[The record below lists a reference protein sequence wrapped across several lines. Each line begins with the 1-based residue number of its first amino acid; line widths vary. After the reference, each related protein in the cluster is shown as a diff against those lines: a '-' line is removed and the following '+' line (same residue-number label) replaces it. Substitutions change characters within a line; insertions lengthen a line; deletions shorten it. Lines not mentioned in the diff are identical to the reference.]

1 MASCA
6 RAGKPFFAILKPSAA
21 GACALS
27 PSRPSRPLHPRIS
40 ALLPVS
46 PNYWARPKSVAT
58 LRVLPT
64 SPNGWAWMG
73 GLPTPLSPCAADS
86 GLVPRA
92 LSPSRVSIYITRI
105 YIHTTEAAS
114 ALVRQ
119 PASATAP
126 NSAGGEGRGGGSHPS
141 TPIHFAIWARHVA
154 SSSCFVPPKH
164 WARPGRIVGLC
175 HVYVLPPTL
184 GGATI
189 RRCVS
194 AVLAW
199 WPSWVPA
206 RPPPFPSRPVS
217 ENLTG
222 ASASAPRACARC
234 KESRRSTQGLL

>member
-126 NSAGGEGRGGGSHPS
+126 NSAGGEGRGGGVP
-141 TPIHFAIWARHVA
+141 PIHAHPFCHLGKTRSLLLLLRPAQTLGKTRAYRR
-154 SSSCFVPPKH
+154 FVPRVCL
-164 WARPGRIVGLC
+164 ASYPGRRDYTPLRIGGSGLVAFLGARQTPSLPLPASVGKPYRGKCL
-175 HVYVLPPTL
+175 
-184 GGATI
+184 
-189 RRCVS
+189 
-194 AVLAW
+194 
-199 WPSWVPA
+199 
-206 RPPPFPSRPVS
+206 
-217 ENLTG
+217 
-222 ASASAPRACARC
+222 
-234 KESRRSTQGLL
+234 RSKGLR